1 MDAIVGAGKV
11 ATVNAAD
18 FQTMPPSMVVTL
30 AFHVPVGALKGTT
43 TVPLIV
49 VAVTV
54 HHHNCVVQY
63 GTIRRI
69 RECDGRQARLEV
81 RAGDLE
87 RDRRVFR
94 YHVAGVT
101 AVMVG
106 CAKVPTVNAP
116 GLLLNPPPVVMT
128 YSV

>member
-63 GTIRRI
+63 GIFDGYANATVVRPGSKFVPVIWNGTVAFPVPCCRGYRGDGRLCEGAN
-69 RECDGRQARLEV
+69 RECARFAAESPH
-81 RAGDLE
+81 R
-87 RDRRVFR
+87 
-94 YHVAGVT
+94 
-101 AVMVG
+101 
-106 CAKVPTVNAP
+106 
-116 GLLLNPPPVVMT
+116 
-128 YSV
+128 S